1 LFLIGVDIGTSSTKG
16 VLVDQSGRIVASHRV
31 AHGVDRPHPS
41 WAEQDADVVWWGEF
55 AAVARALMSNLP
67 HGGRVVGVGVS
78 GTCPTLVPV
87 SHTGK
92 ALRPGIL
99 YSIDHRAL
107 SELGE
112 IKSLVG
118 EKEIR
123 KRSGN
128 ALSTQCIG
136 PKILWLKR
144 HEPEIYERT
153 QWFLGTHNYVVWRL
167 TGEACWDHF
176 SAGDGGYGYDFRNWS
191 WDADALSKMGIDS
204 SKLPPL
210 RWSTELIGT
219 VQKQASTETGIP
231 EGTPVIVGTGDA
243 AAEMVST
250 GVVDEGSV
258 ALLYGSTLVTMLPVK
273 QPYVSDGFIL
283 TPGLEPG
290 SYLVS
295 SVLGTGCALVE
306 WLRDLL
312 GWDGRLPGYSLLEAE
327 ASLVPPGSDGLTVLP
342 YLSGQRS
349 PMLNLDM
356 HGAILGM
363 NQSHHR
369 GHIYRAILEGLAF
382 ALRACL
388 SELENAGLL
397 DGYQIIAA
405 GGGSHSK
412 LWTQIMT
419 NVCHREQKLLV
430 GSVQAPVGS
439 AYLAGKAV
447 GVVQPQDLQEWA
459 KIQETVHVQRD
470 VAVAYD
476 GFYDRFSKYLNAL
489 A

>member
-1 LFLIGVDIGTSSTKG
+1 
-16 VLVDQSGRIVASHRV
+16 
-31 AHGVDRPHPS
+31 
-41 WAEQDADVVWWGEF
+41 
-55 AAVARALMSNLP
+55 
-67 HGGRVVGVGVS
+67 
-78 GTCPTLVPV
+78 
-87 SHTGK
+87 
-92 ALRPGIL
+92 
-99 YSIDHRAL
+99 
-107 SELGE
+107 
-112 IKSLVG
+112 
-118 EKEIR
+118 
-123 KRSGN
+123 
-128 ALSTQCIG
+128 
-136 PKILWLKR
+136 
-144 HEPEIYERT
+144 
-153 QWFLGTHNYVVWRL
+153 
-167 TGEACWDHF
+167 
-176 SAGDGGYGYDFRNWS
+176 
-191 WDADALSKMGIDS
+191 
-204 SKLPPL
+204 
-210 RWSTELIGT
+210 
-219 VQKQASTETGIP
+219 
-231 EGTPVIVGTGDA
+231 
-243 AAEMVST
+243 
-250 GVVDEGSV
+250 
-258 ALLYGSTLVTMLPVK
+258 MLPVK